1 MKDGDIFRWSYNSE
15 WLKKK
20 NDGDNGG
27 TTYWCNSR
35 IGVFNDG
42 FLVDTFWSYSNSCD
56 TSFAA
61 DMIAS
66 RLDVE
71 FIANE
76 DDLIGANPSERA
88 YYLDEDC
95 VDLNH
100 PNSTR
105 GNFYIRKGAKKNI
118 EKMERVLTRYKKS
131 IESSIK
137 FQLSTIKQLED
148 KLKGVSVDTYIN
160 TNDISL
166 DDNSYEDYE

>member
-1 MKDGDIFRWSYNSE
+1 MKNGDIFRWSYNSE

-20 NDGDNGG
+20 SDGDNGG

-42 FLVDTFWSYSNSCD
+42 FLVDTFWSFQGSND
-56 TSFAA
+56 TSFTV

-66 RLDVE
+66 RLDVK
-71 FIANE
+71 FIVNE
-76 DDLIGANPSERA
+76 DDLTKANLSDRA

-95 VDLNH
+95 FDLNH

-105 GNFYIRKGAKKNI
+105 GNFYIRKGAKKNV
-118 EKMERVLTRYKKS
+118 EKMERLLSRYKKS
-131 IESSIK
+131 IESSIEFK
-137 FQLSTIKQLED
+137 LGTIRQLED
-148 KLKGVSVDTYIN
+148 ELKNVTVDSYVN

-166 DDNSYEDYE
+166 NDHSYED